1 MSCWICD
8 EESDLQFE
16 GPKKLSTKFKS
27 MRSLRSNSGTKNKT
41 TKTPKLPNGIRA
53 TLNPGLNQVARV
65 PPQHTPGRIV
75 DQKIISTLTL
85 NPFRNGIISCHS
97 ISIAQDSHQR
107 SFKRKTS
114 AEQNVNTVQDS
125 TTAKHNASHAC

>member
-8 EESDLQFE
+8 EESDPQFE
-16 GPKKLSTKFKS
+16 GPKKLSIKFKS
-27 MRSLRSNSGTKNKT
+27 TRSLRSNSGMKNKT
-41 TKTPKLPNGIRA
+41 IKNPKLPNGIRM
-53 TLNPGLNQVARV
+53 TLTPGPNRVAQVL
-65 PPQHTPGRIV
+65 PQHTPGRIV
-75 DQKIISTLTL
+75 DQKIISTSTL

-97 ISIAQDSHQR
+97 ISIAQDSHQK